1 MPKGKER
8 HRAVG
13 GFDFDRLVSRLF
25 GLFKPNAL
33 RRVDD
38 LGHVGIG
45 SAPDHDVNAG
55 LATFGVC
62 ADADQRQS
70 GGFLLIA

>member
-38 LGHVGIG
+38 LGHVGVE
-45 SAPDHDVNAG
+45 SAADCDVNAG
-55 LATFGVC
+55 LGAFVGAN
-62 ADADQRQS
+62 ADKR
-70 GGFLLIA
+70 

>member
-1 MPKGKER
+1 MPKGHER
-8 HRAVG
+8 HRAVR
-13 GFDFDRLVSRLF
+13 GFDFDRLVSWLV

-45 SAPDHDVNAG
+45 STPDHDIDAG
-55 LATFGVC
+55 LGAFYIRAN
-62 ADADQRQS
+62 ADKRQS
-70 GGFLLIA
+70 GGFFLIA